1 MRRLKKITFFLIY
14 GLYLPIS
21 LFFLIVPP
29 IANPNRY
36 EFIVIRGDLRCV
48 EDSLRIQ
55 LSIFGLLDTLIS
67 LFCVIILASPLAN
80 PAITRQIRGTVLWN
94 STFAVIAIVSTAASL
109 LYFIVDPQ
117 PADNIESNGIEGQSY
132 TPFFLLSRNV
142 KKIFYTITSR
152 TDVELAEFVHTGDAN
167 VIRAPRATTVFVTE
181 PVTAVDKARSS
192 FFNAKR
198 KLSRD
203 PRFPRSPIPQQ
214 SQTPL
219 ADAKEDEHGDE
230 TNSSDGDVKN
240 LMRRSNRTTSLIT
253 QSRQQNIVACENYH
267 PAAGRVAERSTSQI
281 LSSNNNEIQ
290 NPRNIKQRSID
301 NYSRPE
307 SISASSTRGSFR
319 NIKL

>member
-1 MRRLKKITFFLIY
+1 
-14 GLYLPIS
+14 
-21 LFFLIVPP
+21 
-29 IANPNRY
+29 
-36 EFIVIRGDLRCV
+36 
-48 EDSLRIQ
+48 
-55 LSIFGLLDTLIS
+55 
-67 LFCVIILASPLAN
+67 
-80 PAITRQIRGTVLWN
+80 
-94 STFAVIAIVSTAASL
+94 
-109 LYFIVDPQ
+109 
-117 PADNIESNGIEGQSY
+117 
-132 TPFFLLSRNV
+132 V

-152 TDVELAEFVHTGDAN
+152 TDVELEEFVHTGDAN

-219 ADAKEDEHGDE
+219 ADAKKDEHGDE

-307 SISASSTRGSFR
+307 SISASSTRGSLR
-319 NIKL
+319 NMKL